1 MTVFKITR
9 GELRRLLTSMRM
21 VALIAVASL
30 VVSAC
35 DSLQPAKDDS
45 AANLMPNIAGY
56 TVVNTLDIQDTLSK
70 IAGTSALLTGNPA
83 FAAMVTAANE
93 VSKCYQKAG
102 AVEGRVY
109 YGQADPSKVG
119 AIVIINRNK
128 VLDPALMLNCVGGR
142 EGISGAQSI
151 QPCVKAYTLK
161 KDNNE
166 FYIGYVAT
174 DPEVCSAFCT
184 SLEGCAAS

>member
-1 MTVFKITR
+1 
-9 GELRRLLTSMRM
+9 MRM
-21 VALIAVASL
+21 ISLLAVVAL

-35 DSLQPAKDDS
+35 DALQPAKDNS
-45 AANLMPNIAGY
+45 AANLMPNISGY
-56 TVVNTLDIQDTLSK
+56 TTVNTLDIQDTLSK
-70 IAGTSALLTGNPA
+70 VAGAATLLTNPP

-93 VSKCYQKAG
+93 VSKCYQQAG

-128 VLDPALMLNCVGGR
+128 VLDPALLLNCVGGQA
-142 EGISGAQSI
+142 GLSGSLSV
-151 QPCVKAYTLK
+151 QPCSKTYTLK

-174 DPEVCSAFCT
+174 DPQVCQTFCS
-184 SLEGCAAS
+184 SLEGCVQ